1 MKVNKVTD
9 CGDTFKLKSGE
20 IVDMN
25 SDELARWCCLI
36 EAIEVVDKK
45 GSQVGMNMNT
55 NSWIKP
61 IAFQK
66 YIDERMDTMVEE
78 IKHEQENLPVNIY

>member
-1 MKVNKVTD
+1 MKNNSNTIADK
-9 CGDTFKLKSGE
+9 FELKSGE
-20 IVDMN
+20 VVEMN

-45 GSQVGMNMNT
+45 GSQIGMDMQK
-55 NSWIKP
+55 SAWIKP

-78 IKHEQENLPVNIY
+78 IDRDKESRTISIY